1 MEMSNE
7 LDTLVFF
14 EHARKICEATYAV
27 NPLDAENLTRW
38 GGALLELSQF
48 PSVSDSQTLVQDAI
62 SKLEEALSINPRKHD
77 ALWCLGN
84 AQTAFAF
91 LANNEDEA
99 RPYFEKAAQYFQRAV
114 DEDPGN
120 EVYLKSLQLSAKVL
134 CSDCCQC
141 LLLSSAL
148 DAECCEIEMH
158 MNVHWLQNCTRK

>member
-120 EVYLKSLQLSAKVL
+120 EVYLKSLQLSAKVPRSL
-134 CSDCCQC
+134 YFIMVYSQVMLMFSCD
-141 LLLSSAL
+141 L
-148 DAECCEIEMH
+148 
-158 MNVHWLQNCTRK
+158 